1 MIQLKPKL
9 AIPLE
14 KLWKEHKGEDYA
26 QYTPHALS
34 EIPESGLLFIGINP
48 SLTRNKE
55 ELKKL
60 IGTKPNFGTEENKE
74 HKYFK
79 KFIEISEATQLPWG
93 HLDIFYLRE
102 TSQNSVKDLLKR
114 ENGRDFLNQQW
125 VLTKSILDALLQGSE
140 KRIVVVSN
148 AFARDIIMGNV
159 NGLSEGYPLEFD
171 EKMSQEIL
179 KVNPCGMNSD
189 IYTSLNKVLNIT
201 DSLETLRNNFHN
213 YYLKNL
219 F

>member
-26 QYTPHALS
+26 QYTPHALP
-34 EIPESGLLFIGINP
+34 EIPKTGLLFIGINP

-60 IGTKPNFGTEENKE
+60 IGTKPDFGTEENKD

-114 ENGRDFLNQQW
+114 ENSRDFLNQQW
-125 VLTKSILDALLQGSE
+125 VLTKSILDTLLKGSE

-159 NGLSEGYPLEFD
+159 NGLGKGYPLEFD
-171 EKMSQEIL
+171 ERI
-179 KVNPCGMNSD
+179 GT
-189 IYTSLNKVLNIT
+189 YTYKNTIFFFTSMLTGQRALDKGSFERLIWHINFIKKLNKST
-201 DSLETLRNNFHN
+201 
-213 YYLKNL
+213 
-219 F
+219 

>member
-14 KLWKEHKGEDYA
+14 KLWKQHKGEDYA

-34 EIPESGLLFIGINP
+34 EIPETGLLFIGINP

-60 IGTKPNFGTEENKE
+60 IGTKPDFGTEENKE

-79 KFIEISEATQLPWG
+79 KFYDIAEATQMPWG

-102 TSQNSVKDLLKR
+102 TSQGVIKKLLEK
-114 ENGRDFLNQQW
+114 EKSCAFLRKQW
-125 VLTKSILDALLQGSE
+125 ELTQSILTPMFQGSK
-140 KRIVVVSN
+140 KRIVVVNNSL
-148 AFARDIIMGNV
+148 ARDILKGEIEELGT
-159 NGLSEGYPLEFD
+159 GYALEWKEELGTYTYRNTVFFFTSMLTGQRALD
-171 EKMSQEIL
+171 LGSFERLVWHINWVKEKWQIS
-179 KVNPCGMNSD
+179 
-189 IYTSLNKVLNIT
+189 
-201 DSLETLRNNFHN
+201 
-213 YYLKNL
+213 
-219 F
+219 

>member
-14 KLWKEHKGEDYA
+14 KLWKEHKGEEYA

-125 VLTKSILDALLQGSE
+125 VLTKSILDTLLQGSE

-159 NGLSEGYPLEFD
+159 NGLSEGYTLEFD
-171 EKMSQEIL
+171 EKI
-179 KVNPCGMNSD
+179 GT
-189 IYTSLNKVLNIT
+189 YTYKNTIFFFTSMLTGQRALDKGSFERLIWHINFIKKLNK
-201 DSLETLRNNFHN
+201 F
-213 YYLKNL
+213 K
-219 F
+219 

>member
-14 KLWKEHKGEDYA
+14 KLWKEHKGEEYA

-93 HLDIFYLRE
+93 HIDIFYLRE
-102 TSQNSVKDLLKR
+102 TSQNSVKDLLKC

-125 VLTKSILDALLQGSE
+125 VLTKSILDTLLQGSE

-159 NGLSEGYPLEFD
+159 NGLSEGYTLEFD
-171 EKMSQEIL
+171 EKI
-179 KVNPCGMNSD
+179 GT
-189 IYTSLNKVLNIT
+189 YTYKNTIFFFTSMLTGQRALDKGSFERLIWHINFIKKLNK
-201 DSLETLRNNFHN
+201 F
-213 YYLKNL
+213 K
-219 F
+219 

>member
-14 KLWKEHKGEDYA
+14 KLWKEHKGEEYA

-93 HLDIFYLRE
+93 HLDMFYLRE

-114 ENGRDFLNQQW
+114 ENSRDFLNQQW
-125 VLTKSILDALLQGSE
+125 VLTKSILDTLLQGSE

-171 EKMSQEIL
+171 ERI
-179 KVNPCGMNSD
+179 GT
-189 IYTSLNKVLNIT
+189 YTYKNTIFFFTSMLTGQRALDKGSFERLIWHINFIKKLNK
-201 DSLETLRNNFHN
+201 F
-213 YYLKNL
+213 K
-219 F
+219 

>member
-1 MIQLKPKL
+1 MTINLENRL

-14 KLWKEHKGEDYA
+14 KIWQQFEKESFCS
-26 QYTPHALS
+26 YTPHALA
-34 EIPESGLLFIGINP
+34 ELNADGILFIGINP

-55 ELKKL
+55 ELKRL
-60 IGTKPNFGTEENKE
+60 MGTKPDFGTDKNKG

-79 KFIEISEATQLPWG
+79 KFFEIAEATKLPWG
-93 HLDIFYLRE
+93 HLDIFYMRE
-102 TSQNSVKDLLKR
+102 TSQNAVKDLLKN
-114 ENGRDFLNQQW
+114 EQGRDFLNQQW

-171 EKMSQEIL
+171 EKIGTY
-179 KVNPCGMNSD
+179 KYKNT
-189 IYTSLNKVLNIT
+189 IFFFTSMLTGQRALDKGSFERLIWQINFIKKLNKST
-201 DSLETLRNNFHN
+201 
-213 YYLKNL
+213 
-219 F
+219 

>member
-14 KLWKEHKGEDYA
+14 KLWKEHKGEEYA
-26 QYTPHALS
+26 RYTPHALS

-60 IGTKPNFGTEENKE
+60 IGTKPDFGTEENKE

-79 KFIEISEATQLPWG
+79 KFIEIAKATQLPWG

-114 ENGRDFLNQQW
+114 ENSIDFLNQQW
-125 VLTKSILDALLQGSE
+125 VLTKSILDTLLQGSE

-159 NGLSEGYPLEFD
+159 NGLSEGYTLEFD
-171 EKMSQEIL
+171 EKIGTY
-179 KVNPCGMNSD
+179 KYKNT
-189 IYTSLNKVLNIT
+189 IFFFTSMLTGQRALDKGSFERLIWHINFIKKLNKST
-201 DSLETLRNNFHN
+201 
-213 YYLKNL
+213 
-219 F
+219 

>member
-1 MIQLKPKL
+1 MIQLRPKL

-14 KLWKEHKGEDYA
+14 KLWKEYKGQEYA

-60 IGTKPNFGTEENKE
+60 IGTKPNFGIQENKE

-93 HLDIFYLRE
+93 HIDIFYVRE
-102 TSQNSVKDLLKR
+102 TSQNSVQDLLKC
-114 ENGRDFLNQQW
+114 EISRDFLNQQW
-125 VLTKSILDALLQGSE
+125 MLTKSILDALLKGSE

-148 AFARDIIMGNV
+148 AFARDIIMSNV
-159 NGLSEGYPLEFD
+159 HGLSEGYTLEFD
-171 EKMSQEIL
+171 EKI
-179 KVNPCGMNSD
+179 GT
-189 IYTSLNKVLNIT
+189 YTYKNTIFFFTSMLTGQRALDKGSFERLIWHINFIKKLNKST
-201 DSLETLRNNFHN
+201 
-213 YYLKNL
+213 
-219 F
+219 